1 MKICISCKKEFE
13 SISSDFCSTD
23 CLENSMQ
30 GLVQGNMKKICM
42 DCGKEF
48 ERDNY
53 RPPWLWSVVFLLRKI
68 AATVSDTRIICD
80 PTSGGRERGAHNCGK
95 CDKEILS
102 LISEFSLTQDPSVF
116 DKVPKCDCLNEWNAE
131 RAIGVLNLNQGS

>member
-1 MKICISCKKEFE
+1 MLSENAAINDIVESVVKLNELKVE
-13 SISSDFCSTD
+13 SIS
-23 CLENSMQ
+23 LNPMN
-30 GLVQGNMKKICM
+30 VQRGTWIN
-42 DCGKEF
+42 KEF

>member
-1 MKICISCKKEFE
+1 MLSENAAINDIVESVVKLNELKVE
-13 SISSDFCSTD
+13 SIS
-23 CLENSMQ
+23 LNPMN
-30 GLVQGNMKKICM
+30 VQRGTWIN
-42 DCGKEF
+42 KEF

-131 RAIGVLNLNQGS
+131 RTIGVLNLNQGS